1 MDYLIVGTGVTKVTV
16 VTILIVVVVAT
27 VVTVGDN
34 FKCSDNIDN
43 GYSSGIS
50 DISENM
56 EFIQTVFWLTN
67 SLTIITFLLYF
78 LKHY

>member
-1 MDYLIVGTGVTKVTV
+1 MIVVKNFRDTYILNVETVVTKVTV
-16 VTILIVVVVAT
+16 VTILIVVTVAT

-34 FKCSDNIDN
+34 FKWSEIIDN

-56 EFIQTVFWLTN
+56 EFIKKD
-67 SLTIITFLLYF
+67 SG
-78 LKHY
+78 